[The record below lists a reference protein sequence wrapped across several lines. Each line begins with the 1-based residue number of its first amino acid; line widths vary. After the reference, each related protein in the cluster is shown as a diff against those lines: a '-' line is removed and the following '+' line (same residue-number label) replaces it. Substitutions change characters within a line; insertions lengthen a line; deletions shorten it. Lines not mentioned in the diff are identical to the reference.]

1 MPRIIVLFILT
12 SIQSNICN
20 RLIFFKRLSF
30 YWIDMYFLF
39 RLLFSLFGNT
49 KCEPRRIVMKIQK
62 TITILLSFIIV
73 ATAILTKPTAQS
85 QVYSWY
91 CVRESENKQPQLP
104 SEFSF
109 IEKQNVLWLNT
120 AQKDNT
126 AEKKVYLTFDA
137 GYENGNIEKILNI
150 LKEKKV
156 VGAFFILE
164 NLINRNPELVLR
176 MSNEGHWVCNH
187 TAHHKDMSM
196 INDITIFEKELN
208 DLNDAYEELTGKSIK
223 KYYRPPEGKFSLLNL
238 KYASQL
244 GYQTVFWSFAYAD
257 WDNAK
262 QPSNEYAKK
271 KIIENIHNGAV
282 ILLHP
287 TSKTNAAILGELIDE
302 IRSLGYD
309 FGTLDQLSEEV
320 SNS

>member
-1 MPRIIVLFILT
+1 
-12 SIQSNICN
+12 
-20 RLIFFKRLSF
+20 
-30 YWIDMYFLF
+30 
-39 RLLFSLFGNT
+39 
-49 KCEPRRIVMKIQK
+49 MKIQK
-62 TITILLSFIIV
+62 TIAILLSFII
-73 ATAILTKPTAQS
+73 AAAAILTKPTAQS

-238 KYASQL
+238 KYASKL